1 MRPRGIAMSTR
12 LKGEEEGGGGREN
25 MGTKGKEKEV
35 EEKEGGRKGVRRR
48 DSSYR
53 H

>member
-1 MRPRGIAMSTR
+1 VRR
-12 LKGEEEGGGGREN
+12 EEEGGGGRES

-35 EEKEGGRKGVRRR
+35 EEKEEGRKGVRRR